1 MEQQVFWARFDLE
14 KKKAIFMKQLCATLR
29 SQCALVC
36 ALRCALVVIYI
47 SVYTLSALINDA
59 SDEAPAKKRALAYM
73 PIVPAVAK
81 APAAQVAEAP
91 AQVAEAPAEV
101 AEAVAAQVA
110 KAPPPQVAKAPVA
123 QVDQVVD
130 SDPPPQVFAKHL
142 EPKRRPRPPSPPYA
156 PTVAKSSVL
165 KPKKPQP
172 PGYPPPPELLQ
183 DELEEIVEEV
193 NNDDSWGD
201 WCSTGKRLTDADN
214 DASWGSWGSRGTSNT
229 WPSASDGG
237 SYDYDNGNWSIS
249 TKQEGK
255 RNIPDKTWVDRDWQ
269 WPDQYG
275 SRRH

>member
-1 MEQQVFWARFDLE
+1 MRLRQVSGSLMFHV
-14 KKKAIFMKQLCATLR
+14 
-29 SQCALVC
+29 ALPC
-36 ALRCALVVIYI
+36 
-47 SVYTLSALINDA
+47 
-59 SDEAPAKKRALAYM
+59 YM
-73 PIVPAVAK
+73 IRIGVT
-81 APAAQVAEAP
+81 
-91 AQVAEAPAEV
+91 
-101 AEAVAAQVA
+101 
-110 KAPPPQVAKAPVA
+110 
-123 QVDQVVD
+123 
-130 SDPPPQVFAKHL
+130 SG
-142 EPKRRPRPPSPPYA
+142 
-156 PTVAKSSVL
+156 TAKSKSSS
-165 KPKKPQP
+165 
-172 PGYPPPPELLQ
+172 PPPPKANKGKGATALPAPRPVGRIDQ
-183 DELEEIVEEV
+183 V